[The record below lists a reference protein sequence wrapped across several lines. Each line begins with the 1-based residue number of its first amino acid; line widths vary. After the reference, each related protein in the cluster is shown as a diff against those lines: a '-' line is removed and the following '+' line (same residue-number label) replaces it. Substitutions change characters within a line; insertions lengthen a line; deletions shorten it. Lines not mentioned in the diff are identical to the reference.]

1 MTTGVDDKRARWAAW
16 LVGLWLLGAAAAPA
30 QVVQGV
36 EFRGLQALAEETLR
50 FYLGVEVGSPLD
62 EEALNR
68 NLHALW
74 QRRLVDDVRID
85 RVPVEGGVRLVV
97 TVVERPILRSVDY
110 QGLKRLSRTDI
121 NERIAKDQIDV
132 REGDPLDMGELR
144 RLESA
149 IEEMYRDKGYRF
161 AEAVFALEAVS
172 PTERR
177 VLFTIDEA
185 EKVRIGDI
193 DFQGNRVVGDWRLR
207 WTMRKTKET
216 NLLWRILKKDIYNP
230 ATVQEDLQKVKDV
243 YRAIG
248 YKDVIVEDPLLSTA
262 GRGGK
267 RRLRLDIPVDEGTR
281 WKLGEI
287 TIEGN
292 EVFSDQALLRQF
304 KRPRGGWLRSK
315 NVEEGVKAV
324 DEAYRNYGHI
334 FSRVETELRER
345 QAGVAD
351 LVVRVTEG
359 DQYRVGRL
367 EFQGNTRTRDKVLR
381 REFRVQEGT
390 LLNMGA
396 IKNSLFKVN
405 QLGYFKL
412 DQDDPI
418 LFENFDSEKKTVD
431 LAIQGEESDRTEL
444 QVGGGWSEIDGFFG
458 QLSVRTQNF
467 MGRGESLGVSYQ
479 SGRYRNEFDV
489 SYLVPWVLDRPQS
502 LGLQIYKSDLDYTYY
517 TSQRVVR
524 KSEGGV
530 LTYGRSFGFF
540 NNFSVALNR
549 SDIQDQRSTYNFEGE
564 LVSQTFD
571 LTNFSLRPAYVY
583 DSRDSRMEPTLGA
596 RISGSLEYA
605 GGLLG
610 GDNNFWRPEA
620 GLTWFKPLSQVPVK
634 TVFAINVEGGY
645 LIPNTDEP
653 VSFLELY
660 YLGGETNIRGFKYRT
675 IWVRCEGGEP
685 YPGRPNQPCQPDE
698 TMVDEFGFP
707 VGGDKYFQL
716 NLEYHVLVGGPFRV
730 LAFLDLGNVYGEDQS
745 FDLSR
750 YRMSAGAELRIFV
763 PMFGAPLR
771 FIYSS
776 NLDPL
781 PDDRFESFQFS
792 IGATF

>member
-1 MTTGVDDKRARWAAW
+1 MTTGVDDKTARWAAW

-85 RVPVEGGVRLVV
+85 RAPVEGGVRLVV

-110 QGLKRLSRTDI
+110 QGLKRVSRTDI

-367 EFQGNTRTRDKVLR
+367 EFKGNTRTRDKVLR

-467 MGRGESLGVSYQ
+467 LGRGESVGVSFQ
-479 SGRYRNEFDV
+479 SGRYRDEFDV
-489 SYLVPWVLDRPQS
+489 SYFVPWLFDRPQS
-502 LGLQIYKSDLDYTYY
+502 AGLQLFKSDLDYTFF
-517 TSQRVVR
+517 SDQRVVR

-540 NNFSVALNR
+540 NSFSVSLNR
-549 SDIQDQRSTYNFEGE
+549 SDIVDSRSALNLDGD
-564 LVSQTFD
+564 LVEQQFS
-571 LTNFSLRPAYVY
+571 LSNSSLRPAWVF
-583 DSRDSRMEPTLGA
+583 DSRDSRVEPTMGRRFAL
-596 RISGSLEYA
+596 SLEYA
-605 GGLLG
+605 GGFLG
-610 GDNNFWRPEA
+610 GDNYFWRPELGATLFQTMTVVPIQTVLGFNLRA
-620 GLTWFKPLSQVPVK
+620 GYVKPFDNRQL
-634 TVFAINVEGGY
+634 
-645 LIPNTDEP
+645 
-653 VSFLELY
+653 SFLERY
-660 YLGGETNIRGFKYRT
+660 YLGGETTIRGFRFRS

-685 YPGRPNQPCQPDE
+685 YPNRPDQPCAKDE
-698 TMVDEFGFP
+698 TLIDDFGFP
-707 VGGDKYFQL
+707 LGGDRFFQA
-716 NLEYHVLVGGPFRV
+716 NLEYHLLVGGPFRL
-730 LAFLDLGNVYGEDQS
+730 LAFVDAGNVYGEGQS
-745 FDLSR
+745 FDLGRLR
-750 YRMSAGAELRIFV
+750 YTAGAELRIFV
-763 PMFGAPLR
+763 PVFGAPLR
-771 FIYSS
+771 FIYAS
-776 NLDPL
+776 NLSSL
-781 PDDRFESFQFS
+781 PDDRFEGFQFS